1 LEHDGGS
8 GMRERKRGL
17 AILAA
22 FCAAVCLTS
31 CTNAGIPVRE
41 EKSYALPDAQTNY
54 SAPIGDASLDYSV
67 PAVFYLPRH
76 DGNRLISVTEPITLS
91 EGRMTAES
99 IVRLLLEQSGSAI
112 ASPLG
117 GDVKLSLYGANPVEV
132 SGDVATVNL
141 SASALQLDRKTL
153 FLVGSAITNTL
164 TELPNIQYVNLLVTD
179 KKLALDL
186 GATLPVGAL
195 TRSMGEDLGALY
207 EQELSRRVL
216 AVESAKDKRLT
227 ATVTLYFP
235 LAAINGI
242 MAEAR
247 NITFRSMDPS
257 DMTVTLLREIGSG
270 AAAVKGSPA
279 IAQLAEYLT
288 EAPEVSQ
295 SSSVGGSLIT
305 LKFNSQMDDALQAA
319 GVSRASMMAA
329 VCYTLTTF
337 LPSVAGIEAYVD
349 GELVE
354 HVMLGSISGILF
366 DNGIQRRADYAQLL
380 MDNCTLYFADETGQK
395 LTAVQRPIPFY
406 QTANPRALLD
416 ELFQGPLAA
425 DSVQNAQATIPAGML
440 KDSDIVGISLSGDTL
455 LVNFSSAFL
464 AVGDGITAQQDRL
477 LAYSLVNTLLHAANA
492 RRVAFFAGG
501 SPIEGFTDEIFWK
514 GWFLENPGIVAD

>member
-1 LEHDGGS
+1 
-8 GMRERKRGL
+8 MRNAKRGL
-17 AILAA
+17 ATLAA
-22 FCAAVCLTS
+22 LCAAVCLTS
-31 CTNAGIPVRE
+31 CTTAGIPVRE
-41 EKSYALPDAQTNY
+41 DQSFALPDAQANY
-54 SAPIGDASLDYSV
+54 SAPIGDAALDYAAT
-67 PAVFYLPRH
+67 AVFYLPRH
-76 DGNRLISVTEPITLS
+76 DGNRLISVTQSITLS

-99 IVRLLLEQSGSAI
+99 IVRLLLEQAGSAI

-164 TELPNIQYVNLLVTD
+164 TELQNIQYVNLLVTD
-179 KKLALDL
+179 KKLSLDL

-195 TRSMGEDLGALY
+195 TRTMGEDLGALY

-216 AVESAKDKRLT
+216 AVENAKDKRLT
-227 ATVTLYFP
+227 ETVTLYFP

-247 NITFRSMDPS
+247 NVTFKSMDPS
-257 DMTVTLLREIGSG
+257 DMAVALLQEIGNG
-270 AAAVKGSPA
+270 AAVVKGSPA

-295 SSSVGGSLIT
+295 PSSVGGSLIT
-305 LKFNSQMDDALQAA
+305 LRFNSQMDDALQAA
-319 GVSRASMMAA
+319 NVSRASMLAA

-337 LPSVAGIEAYVD
+337 LPSVAGIEVYVD
-349 GELVE
+349 GERVE

-366 DNGIQRRADYAQLL
+366 ENGIQRRADFSQLL
-380 MDNCTLYFADETGQK
+380 LDDCTLYFTNETGQK
-395 LTAVQRPIPFY
+395 LTAVHRPIPFY
-406 QTANPRALLD
+406 QTANPRALLN
-416 ELFQGPLAA
+416 ELFLGPQPA
-425 DSVQNAQATIPAGML
+425 DSVQGAQATIPAGTL

-455 LVNFSSAFL
+455 LVNFSGAFL
-464 AVGDGITAQQDRL
+464 SACGGITSQADRL
-477 LAYSLVNTLLHAANA
+477 LAYSLVNTLLHAASA
-492 RRVAFFAGG
+492 KRVSFFAGG
-501 SPIEGFTDEIFWK
+501 SPIEAFTDEIYWK
-514 GWFLENPGIVAD
+514 GWFLENLGIIAE